1 MKRLRLE
8 ESKAREKAGSTSNEI
23 DDCMALLNEAEKKV
37 QVESQHLKSP
47 SSPANKPPQPRTS
60 PTYKFSDFDR
70 QNFTSGA
77 ATSSLSNFGINK
89 PPSYCSFKNFD
100 TNNSMA
106 DSYLLTKNFL
116 LKSPT
121 REHHHQS
128 LVSKS
133 QNNVF
138 ASKSPNRYD
147 ISGS

>member
-8 ESKAREKAGSTSNEI
+8 ETKAREKTSNEI

-47 SSPANKPPQPRTS
+47 SSPTNRPPQSRTS
-60 PTYKFSDFDR
+60 PTYKFSDFER
-70 QNFTSGA
+70 QNFASGA

-89 PPSYCSFKNFD
+89 PPSYCSIKNFD
-100 TNNSMA
+100 TMA

-147 ISGS
+147 ISGL